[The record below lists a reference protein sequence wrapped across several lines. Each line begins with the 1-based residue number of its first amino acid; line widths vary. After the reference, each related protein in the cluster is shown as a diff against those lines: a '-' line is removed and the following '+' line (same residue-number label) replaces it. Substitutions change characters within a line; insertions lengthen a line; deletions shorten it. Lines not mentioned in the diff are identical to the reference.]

1 MFPHKI
7 DLRTRTYTAIY
18 TTNDEVELEKFFN
31 NNLIDSK
38 NLYSNQANNV
48 KHEFNQSMLE

>member
-18 TTNDEVELEKFFN
+18 TASDEVGLEKFFN

-48 KHEFNQSMLE
+48 KHELNQPMLE